1 MDATKGLLKGTVI
14 VILIVGI
21 LLGIIY
27 GASWIGDQAKL
38 ASHSLASTH
47 EEYNGFTPKMEKIS
61 NNPDDV
67 DWTYYVDHTTNSIY
81 LVKETTYQFGI
92 SPVLNSDGTPMT
104 LEQLADSRGIMEGGS
119 R

>member
-1 MDATKGLLKGTVI
+1 MDAIKGLLKGAVI
-14 VILIVGI
+14 IILIVGI

-27 GASWIGDQAKL
+27 GASWIGDRATL

-47 EEYNGFTPKMEKIS
+47 EEYNRLTPKMEKIS

-67 DWTYYVDHTTNSIY
+67 NWTYYVDHTTNSIY

-104 LEQLADSRGIMEGGS
+104 LEELDNHR
-119 R
+119 

>member
-1 MDATKGLLKGTVI
+1 MDVIKGLLKGTVI
-14 VILIVGI
+14 IILIVGI

-27 GASWIGDQAKL
+27 GASWIGNRATL

-47 EEYNGFTPKMEKIS
+47 EEYSGLTPKMEKIS

-67 DWTYYVDHTTNSIY
+67 NWTYYVDHTTDSIY

-92 SPVLNSDGTPMT
+92 SPVLNSDGTLMT
-104 LEQLADSRGIMEGGS
+104 LEQLINTR
-119 R
+119 

>member
-1 MDATKGLLKGTVI
+1 MDVIKGLLKGTVI
-14 VILIVGI
+14 IILIVGI

-27 GASWIGDQAKL
+27 GASWIGNRATL

-47 EEYNGFTPKMEKIS
+47 EEYSGLTPKMEKIS

-67 DWTYYVDHTTNSIY
+67 NWTYYVDHTTDSIY

-104 LEQLADSRGIMEGGS
+104 LEQLINTR
-119 R
+119 

>member
-1 MDATKGLLKGTVI
+1 MDVIKGLLKGTVI
-14 VILIVGI
+14 IILIVGI

-27 GASWIGDQAKL
+27 GASWIGDRATL

-47 EEYNGFTPKMEKIS
+47 EEYSGLTPKMEKIS

-67 DWTYYVDHTTNSIY
+67 NWTYYVDHTTDSIY

-104 LEQLADSRGIMEGGS
+104 LEQLINTR
-119 R
+119 